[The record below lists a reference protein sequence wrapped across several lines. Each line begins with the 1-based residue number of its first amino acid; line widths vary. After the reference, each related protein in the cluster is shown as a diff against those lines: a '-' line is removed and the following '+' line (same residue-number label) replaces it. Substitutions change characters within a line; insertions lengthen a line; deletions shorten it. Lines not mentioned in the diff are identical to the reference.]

1 MAVVDIFKNQYQSY
15 TQILNKWFVPWYP
28 EDVDWTPFQSNLNG
42 EWQVKT
48 DQHLAGMAQAC
59 VEDME
64 SIWHTKLDFSP
75 ESIALLDQW
84 ITPSWRQV
92 LQQDADPNTFANK
105 FLVVV
110 CELGAYLMQVI
121 LRNLDGETVLR
132 APYWD
137 TSIIIGER
145 EIFPFMAVIQRFSEE
160 MNDTEALQGFYSSI
174 QCAKL

>member
-15 TQILNKWFVPWYP
+15 GQIMNKWFVPWYP
-28 EDVDWTPFQSNLNG
+28 EDVDWTPFESNLNSD
-42 EWQVKT
+42 WQIKT
-48 DQHLAGMAQAC
+48 DKHLAGMAQAC

-64 SIWHTKLDFSP
+64 RMWQIKLDYSP
-75 ESIALLDQW
+75 ESIGLLDQW

-92 LQQDADPNTFANK
+92 LQQDSDPEIFANK

-110 CELGAYLMQVI
+110 CELGAYMMQVI
-121 LRNLDGETVLR
+121 LRHIGGQTVLR

-137 TSIIIGER
+137 TAITLENR

-160 MNDTEALQGFYSSI
+160 MNNPQGLQEFYESI
-174 QCAKL
+174 M